1 MSKKNIFSIILS
13 IILSLI
19 IGFLIYKQII
29 YPTIIPMVIKGG
41 ASLFADW
48 TVILNASDCYQKGYD
63 VYLNNPC
70 DYWNRKHVYGEI
82 LLSIPFIKTYPKF
95 YYFYFPIII
104 GFLFI
109 YILCYTLF
117 DHKNIKFFIPS
128 LIFIFSL
135 PVLLAIERSNIDLII
150 FIFMFLIAKFNNY
163 FLKYFLIVT
172 SSVVKFYPILLS
184 AIFLYEK
191 NKKNLLINI
200 ILILFMIFIIMV
212 FQYESL
218 KKIFNNTQ
226 QFTGYGYGLYE
237 FSFFGF
243 FNFFQSLNINID
255 GKNFNWIKYI
265 YATIFILIPF
275 IVLNF
280 FKILKFD
287 EFIDSSNIE
296 ENLNFENKLY
306 FLAST
311 IIIFCYFSFSNF
323 IYREIFFLGLVPSIL
338 MSLSKS
344 ESKVVLFYFYLLLS
358 KFLLTSIFIYIYQN
372 NIFELI
378 NPLMILIKHTVDLY
392 LIFFVF
398 NFYLKYISLF
408 FRKFFLNFQ
417 I

>member
-1 MSKKNIFSIILS
+1 M
-13 IILSLI
+13 
-19 IGFLIYKQII
+19 
-29 YPTIIPMVIKGG
+29 T
-41 ASLFADW
+41 A
-48 TVILNASDCYQKGYD
+48 
-63 VYLNNPC
+63 
-70 DYWNRKHVYGEI
+70 H
-82 LLSIPFIKTYPKF
+82 
-95 YYFYFPIII
+95 
-104 GFLFI
+104 
-109 YILCYTLF
+109 
-117 DHKNIKFFIPS
+117 
-128 LIFIFSL
+128 
-135 PVLLAIERSNIDLII
+135 
-150 FIFMFLIAKFNNY
+150 
-163 FLKYFLIVT
+163 
-172 SSVVKFYPILLS
+172 
-184 AIFLYEK
+184 
-191 NKKNLLINI
+191 
-200 ILILFMIFIIMV
+200 
-212 FQYESL
+212 
-218 KKIFNNTQ
+218 
-226 QFTGYGYGLYE
+226 
-237 FSFFGF
+237 
-243 FNFFQSLNINID
+243 
-255 GKNFNWIKYI
+255 I

-287 EFIDSSNIE
+287 EIIDSSNIE

-344 ESKVVLFYFYLLLS
+344 QSKVVLFYFYLLLS

>member
-19 IGFLIYKQII
+19 IGLLIYKQII

-184 AIFLYEK
+184 AIFLALASRTLSNFPLRGNTPYK
-191 NKKNLLINI
+191 
-200 ILILFMIFIIMV
+200 
-212 FQYESL
+212 SL
-218 KKIFNNTQ
+218 PT
-226 QFTGYGYGLYE
+226 
-237 FSFFGF
+237 
-243 FNFFQSLNINID
+243 SLNPAIAID
-255 GKNFNWIKYI
+255 FAESPSVRIRVHSLERN
-265 YATIFILIPF
+265 
-275 IVLNF
+275 
-280 FKILKFD
+280 
-287 EFIDSSNIE
+287 
-296 ENLNFENKLY
+296 
-306 FLAST
+306 
-311 IIIFCYFSFSNF
+311 
-323 IYREIFFLGLVPSIL
+323 VPA
-338 MSLSKS
+338 
-344 ESKVVLFYFYLLLS
+344 
-358 KFLLTSIFIYIYQN
+358 
-372 NIFELI
+372 
-378 NPLMILIKHTVDLY
+378 
-392 LIFFVF
+392 
-398 NFYLKYISLF
+398 
-408 FRKFFLNFQ
+408 
-417 I
+417 